1 MTFQPDNEPARFGD
15 DDLTDDGFLGGRLR
29 VWQPVRGYRA
39 ATDPVFL
46 AAAVAAVAGQSVLE
60 LGCGAGVASL
70 CLATRVP
77 GLALTGVELQP
88 AYADLAQRNA
98 ARNGVGLTVVVADIT
113 ALPAAQRVAFDH
125 VIANPPYYPKGGGTP
140 ATDQGRETALREATP
155 MSAWADAAARRL
167 APGGWF
173 WAIQQASR
181 LPDLLGGL
189 GPRLGSVS
197 VLPLAPRIG
206 QPASRV
212 IVRARKGG
220 RAAFRLLAP
229 LVVHE
234 GPAHERDG
242 DSFTPLARSVLRDGQ
257 GISALFN

>member
-1 MTFQPDNEPARFGD
+1 MTYQPDSDAAQFGD
-15 DDLTDDGFLGGRLR
+15 ADLTDDGFLGGRLR
-29 VWQPVRGYRA
+29 VLQPRMGYRA

-46 AAAVAAVAGQSVLE
+46 AATVAATAGQSVLE

-70 CLATRVP
+70 CLAARLP
-77 GLALTGVELQP
+77 GLVLTGVELQP
-88 AYADLAQRNA
+88 AYADLARRNA
-98 ARNGVGLTVVVADIT
+98 ARNGIALRVIAADIT
-113 ALPAAQRVAFDH
+113 ALPQAQRVTFDH

-140 ATDQGRETALREATP
+140 ASNLGRETALREATP
-155 MSAWADAAARRL
+155 LAHWADIATRRL

-181 LPDLLGGL
+181 LRDLLAAL
-189 GPRLGSVS
+189 DPRLGSVS
-197 VLPLAPRIG
+197 VLPLAPRLG

-229 LVVHE
+229 LVLHE
-234 GPAHERDG
+234 GAAHDG
-242 DSFTPLARSVLRDGQ
+242 DRDSFTPLARAVLREGQ
-257 GISALFN
+257 DISGLFN